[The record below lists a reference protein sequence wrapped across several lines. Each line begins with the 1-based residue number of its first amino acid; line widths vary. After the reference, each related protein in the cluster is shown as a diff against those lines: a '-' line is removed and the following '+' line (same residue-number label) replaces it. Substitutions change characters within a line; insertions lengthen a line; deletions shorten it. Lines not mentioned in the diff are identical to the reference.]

1 MRASYLLAL
10 GLFCA
15 GCTTPPGA
23 EPSLAPR
30 AAEAI
35 DPRLPVVA
43 APDPAPADPALAGR
57 LAALLG
63 QARAAATEFDS
74 TERQVRA
81 LAAAAGPAQSESW
94 VSAQAGLAR
103 LERAR
108 GPAASAAAEV
118 DALAAERL
126 RVGRSYTAAD
136 LAALEQAAAE
146 LRAIN
151 ERQVAALDSISQAL
165 AR

>member
-1 MRASYLLAL
+1 MWVAS
-10 GLFCA
+10 CA
-15 GCTTPPGA
+15 MPQGG

-35 DPRLPVVA
+35 DPRLPVTA
-43 APDPAPADPALAGR
+43 APDPAPADAALVAR
-57 LAALLG
+57 LAELLAE
-63 QARAAATEFDS
+63 ARSAA
-74 TERQVRA
+74 ERFNTAEPAARA
-81 LAAAAGPAQSESW
+81 LAQSAGAAQSEGW
-94 VSAQAGLAR
+94 VAAQGALAE

-108 GPAASAAAEV
+108 GPSARAAADV
-118 DALAAERL
+118 DSLAAERL

-151 ERQVAALDSISQAL
+151 ERQVAALDSIAALL

>member
-1 MRASYLLAL
+1 MRAIFPFNLAVL
-10 GLFCA
+10 AAACA
-15 GCTTPPGA
+15 TPQGS

-30 AAEAI
+30 AAEAV
-35 DPRLPVVA
+35 DPRLPVA
-43 APDPAPADPALAGR
+43 EAIDPAPADPALAGR
-57 LAALLG
+57 LAALLAE
-63 QARAAATEFDS
+63 ARTAAAVFDS
-74 TERQVRA
+74 AAPGARA
-81 LAAAAGPAQSESW
+81 LAQSAGPAQSESW
-94 VSAQAGLAR
+94 VAAQAALSQ

-108 GPAASAAAEV
+108 GPLARAAAEV

-151 ERQVAALDSISQAL
+151 ERQIETLDSIAQLL

>member
-1 MRASYLLAL
+1 MKAILPFTLAV
-10 GLFCA
+10 FA
-15 GCTTPPGA
+15 AACTTPQGG

-35 DPRLPVVA
+35 DPRLPVA
-43 APDPAPADPALAGR
+43 EEIDPTPTDPALASR
-57 LAALLG
+57 LSTLLEE
-63 QARAAATEFDS
+63 ARAAAAEFDS
-74 TERQVRA
+74 AVPSARA
-81 LAAAAGPAQSESW
+81 LAQSAGAAQSESW
-94 VSAQAGLAR
+94 VAAQAAMSH
-103 LERAR
+103 LERVR
-108 GPAASAAAEV
+108 GPSARAAAEA

-151 ERQVAALDSISQAL
+151 ERQIGILDSIGRLL

>member
-1 MRASYLLAL
+1 MRAPFLLSIVL
-10 GLFCA
+10 LCA
-15 GCTTPPGA
+15 ACATAPGA

-35 DPRLPVVA
+35 DPRLPVEA
-43 APDPAPADPALAGR
+43 AADPSPTDPALAGR

-63 QARAAATEFDS
+63 QARAAANEFDA
-74 TERQVRA
+74 TEKEVRA

-94 VSAQAGLAR
+94 VAAQSGLAR
-103 LERAR
+103 LERSR

-118 DALAAERL
+118 DSLAAERL

-151 ERQVAALDSISQAL
+151 ERQIATLDSIGQLL